1 MERITTA
8 DELKQAIQILEA
20 EHALKGQQLKEHLLL
35 SYESFKP
42 INLIKGAISEATSSP
57 DLINNVFGTTMGLA
71 SGYLSKIMI
80 VAGSGSRIRKL
91 LGVILQLGVTN
102 VVAQHSGTIKSIGQF
117 IYQRFL
123 GKKEANSE
131 TP

>member
-1 MERITTA
+1 MKPITTA
-8 DELKQAIQILEA
+8 EELKQAIQILEA

-35 SYESFKP
+35 SYESLKP
-42 INLIKGAISEATSSP
+42 ANLIKGALSEVASTP
-57 DLINNVFGTTMGLA
+57 DLIDNIWGTTFGLA
-71 SGYLSKIMI
+71 SGYLSKMI
-80 VAGSGSRIRKL
+80 VVAGSGSRFRKL

-131 TP
+131 KP